1 MVHIE
6 VTKKAQTE
14 LTGVMADHADKSIRL
29 FIQGAG

>member
-6 VTKKAQTE
+6 VTEKAKTE
-14 LTGVMADHADKSIRL
+14 LAAVMAEHTDKSIRL

>member
-6 VTKKAQTE
+6 VTEKAKSE
-14 LTGVMADHADKSIRL
+14 LTGVMAEHADKSIRL

>member
-14 LTGVMADHADKSIRL
+14 LAGVMAENADKSIRL
-29 FIQGAG
+29 FIQGSG